1 MGAGVAAAAALS
13 GDNVKIL
20 DVSRERAAEGAIKAR
35 ERASR
40 RAEIVAGTVT
50 PVSWSDDLSEVELV
64 LEAVVEDATVKAGIL
79 RRAVAAVG
87 PRATIATN
95 TSSLSVAAL
104 ARESGA
110 EERVVGLHF
119 FSPAH
124 TSRLVEA
131 VVQDSLKPEH
141 LRLAVD
147 WARALNKTVVTIAD
161 APGFLVNRVA
171 RPLYL
176 EAERLVQAGLT
187 PAEVD
192 EALRSVGFP
201 VGPLEIV
208 DRTGLDVH
216 TTVSRRMYEQ
226 LGSPRFRP
234 VPIVQELV
242 DSGHLGLKS
251 GQGFLTYFQ
260 GKRVDTHAA
269 PAAPDDLPV
278 RPQLSAPDPSP
289 IARRILVSYINEA
302 ALVVDEGYTDAR
314 TVDLALKLALGHPHG
329 PFGWIPAL
337 GGAKTVAKLVASLS
351 RRLDTVSPPARV
363 LTNGEVGA

>member
-1 MGAGVAAAAALS
+1 
-13 GDNVKIL
+13 
-20 DVSRERAAEGAIKAR
+20 
-35 ERASR
+35 
-40 RAEIVAGTVT
+40 
-50 PVSWSDDLSEVELV
+50 
-64 LEAVVEDATVKAGIL
+64 
-79 RRAVAAVG
+79 
-87 PRATIATN
+87 
-95 TSSLSVAAL
+95 
-104 ARESGA
+104 
-110 EERVVGLHF
+110 
-119 FSPAH
+119 
-124 TSRLVEA
+124 
-131 VVQDSLKPEH
+131 
-141 LRLAVD
+141 
-147 WARALNKTVVTIAD
+147 VTIAD